1 VIVSNVPGPQVP
13 LYLMGRRVAAV
24 HPAVPVPDGH
34 GITIGAISYAGR
46 VGIGLTADAAVAGD
60 LVEIARDLE
69 TALDGLRVTRSGA
82 STAEAAT

>member
-1 VIVSNVPGPQVP
+1 
-13 LYLMGRRVAAV
+13 V